1 MNGNLLIG
9 SSCVNGEVFDI
20 AQTRSEKELEEVMR
34 FYDYIELQPLG
45 NYQFLIDRNS
55 ISDENRLKEILT
67 GIIEKADAL
76 HKPIVASSDAHY
88 VHPNQK
94 LIRDIYIN
102 SQAIGGMRHPL
113 YIYNQKNVVVFKVQ
127 CSICVQHRKC

>member
-45 NYQFLIDRNS
+45 NYQLFN
-55 ISDENRLKEILT
+55 
-67 GIIEKADAL
+67 
-76 HKPIVASSDAHY
+76 
-88 VHPNQK
+88 
-94 LIRDIYIN
+94 
-102 SQAIGGMRHPL
+102 
-113 YIYNQKNVVVFKVQ
+113 
-127 CSICVQHRKC
+127 

>member
-1 MNGNLLIG
+1 M
-9 SSCVNGEVFDI
+9 
-20 AQTRSEKELEEVMR
+20 
-34 FYDYIELQPLG
+34 
-45 NYQFLIDRNS
+45 
-55 ISDENRLKEILT
+55 
-67 GIIEKADAL
+67 

-113 YIYNQKNVVVFKVQ
+113 YIYNQEKRRRFQSPMQHMRTTQEMLKEFAWLGEKRAYEFVVTNT
-127 CSICVQHRKC
+127 RKIADEVEIIRPVKDALYPPDIEGSDQN